1 MLFEEKNAI
10 LFDNQYSNSC
20 IYFLIKDN
28 IVVYVGKTTNG
39 KWRIKQH
46 KNDKNYDKVYI
57 IKCKSKELMKLE
69 DDYMMKYKPK
79 YNILHNV
86 DRKNIITIY
95 NQLRKEYKIGIIA
108 LIDYIKKNNIKIEK
122 FHNVESIKK
131 TDYLKIK
138 EHFQFYEE

>member
-138 EHFQFYEE
+138 EHFKFYET